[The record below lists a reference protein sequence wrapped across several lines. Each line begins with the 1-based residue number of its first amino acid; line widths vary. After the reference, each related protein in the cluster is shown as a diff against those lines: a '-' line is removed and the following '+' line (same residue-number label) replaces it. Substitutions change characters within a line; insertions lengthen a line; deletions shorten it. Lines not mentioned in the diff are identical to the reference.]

1 MDNVILKKKK
11 TKCFDT
17 SEMLDTEIRKERAQL
32 GV

>member
-1 MDNVILKKKK
+1 MDNVIKKKK
-11 TKCFDT
+11 RCFDT